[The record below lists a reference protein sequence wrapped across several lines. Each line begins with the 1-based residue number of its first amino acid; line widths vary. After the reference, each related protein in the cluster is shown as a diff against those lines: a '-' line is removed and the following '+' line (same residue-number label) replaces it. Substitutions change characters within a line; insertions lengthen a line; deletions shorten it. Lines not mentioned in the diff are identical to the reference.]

1 MARKI
6 VIALLVLALFSVA
19 GCEELSGLTQ
29 DIPQS
34 SSADLKIEKAVE
46 LGSAWKMKQMRF
58 RVAAGDETA
67 ILMKLSPGEEVDGYF
82 YLEKG
87 EDIRLSITGKQTV
100 YRSPLPAGGDAD
112 NPASDRFSFIA
123 TEAEG
128 DTYTLTFRNPA
139 EEGDGPAGATVYLE
153 VIYPVS
159 ASLYVP
165 VEPE

>member
-6 VIALLVLALFSVA
+6 VIGLVVLVLFSVT

-29 DIPQS
+29 DMPQS

-46 LGSAWKMKQMRF
+46 LGSDWKMKQMSF

-82 YLEKG
+82 YLEQG
-87 EDIRLSITGKQTV
+87 GDVRLSITGKQTV
-100 YRSPLPAGGDAD
+100 YRSPLPAGDAD
-112 NPASDRFSFIA
+112 NPASDRFSFVA
-123 TEAEG
+123 SEAEG

-139 EEGDGPAGATVYLE
+139 EDKDNSAGATVYLE

-165 VEPE
+165 VEQE